1 MQVVFIRQSK
11 WGGVEDIGGGVLVED
26 THPLIRFEHIGTRA
40 KALEFL
46 VMNGDVKRPLV
57 GIVGD
62 DFPMEEWLEDV
73 DRYSGFCVL
82 HECGLDGLKNWKVAS
97 LLKANFDEEAQLI
110 AAIASVPMRA
120 EKKRPTL

>member
-11 WGGVEDIGGGVLVED
+11 WGGVADIGGGVLVED
-26 THPLIRFEHIGTRA
+26 THPLIRFEPIGTRA

-46 VMNGDVKRPLV
+46 VMNGDVKQPLV

-73 DRYSGFCVL
+73 DRYSGFSVL
-82 HECGLDGLKNWKVAS
+82 HECGLDGQRNWKVAKV
-97 LLKANFDEEAQLI
+97 LKAAFDEEAQLH
-110 AAIASVPMRA
+110 AAIAPIPLRSD
-120 EKKRPTL
+120 KKRPTL